1 MQVHQFIIS
10 KADKTIMNIHPTA
23 VIDPG
28 ARVHPSAVVGAY
40 AVIEKGVVIGP
51 DCVISPHAVVT
62 GSTTLGARNTIGSF
76 TNIGGPPQD
85 LKYNNEDTRLEIGD
99 DNQIREYVSIHR
111 GTPGGRGVTTVGSGN
126 LLMAY
131 THVAHDCQVGDGVIM
146 ANAATLGGHV
156 QVGDRVIIGG
166 LTAVHQFTRIG
177 EFAYIGGMSGISKD
191 VPPYVIMAG
200 IRNQMRVTGI
210 NRIGLRR
217 AGFDADTIRKLV
229 QAYRIIFRSPDLLLQ
244 DALDKTLADLPDCA
258 PVVRLVDFFRTS
270 KRSVVRTAGDDDE
283 E

>member
-1 MQVHQFIIS
+1 
-10 KADKTIMNIHPTA
+10 MNIHPTA
-23 VIDPG
+23 VVDPD
-28 ARVHPSAVVGAY
+28 ATVHPSTTVGPY
-40 AVIEKGVVIGP
+40 AVIEKGVVIGA
-51 DCVISPHAVVT
+51 DCVICPHAVVT
-62 GSTTLGARNTIGSF
+62 GHTTIGARNTIGSF

-85 LKYNNEDTRLEIGD
+85 LKYHNEDTRLLIGD

-111 GTPGGRGVTTVGSGN
+111 GTPGGHGVTTVGSGN

-131 THVAHDCQVGDGVIM
+131 THIAHDCVVGNHVIM

-156 QVGDRVIIGG
+156 EIGERVIIGG

-177 EFAYIGGMSGISKD
+177 DYAYIGGMSGVSKD

-217 AGFDADTIRKLV
+217 AGFSAETIKKLM
-229 QAYRIIFRSPDLLLQ
+229 QAYKIIFRSPELLLQ
-244 DALDKTLADLPDCA
+244 EALTKALDEIPDCE
-258 PVVRLVDFFRTS
+258 PVARLVNFFRTS
-270 KRSVVRTAGDDDE
+270 SRSVVRMAGDDGE

>member
-1 MQVHQFIIS
+1 
-10 KADKTIMNIHPTA
+10 MNIHPTA

-28 ARVHPSAVVGAY
+28 AKVDPTAVIGPY
-40 AVIEKGVVIGP
+40 AVIEKGAEIGP
-51 DCVISPHAVVT
+51 ECVISAHAVIT
-62 GSTTLGARNTIGSF
+62 GLTSIGPRTSIGSF
-76 TNIGGPPQD
+76 ASIGGPPQD
-85 LKYNNEDTRLEIGD
+85 LKYHGEPTRVVIGA

-111 GTPGGRGVTTVGSGN
+111 GTPGGHGLTTVGSGN

-131 THVAHDCQVGDGVIM
+131 THVAHDCVVGDQVIM

-156 QVGDRVIIGG
+156 EVGDRVIIGG
-166 LTAVHQFTRIG
+166 LTAVHQFVRIG
-177 EFAYIGGMSGISKD
+177 EYAYIGGMSGLSKD

-217 AGFDADTIRKLV
+217 SGFAADEIKKLG
-229 QAYRIIFRSPDLLLQ
+229 QAYRIIFRTPDLLLQ
-244 DALDKTLADLPDCA
+244 DALAKALAEYPDCE
-258 PVVRLVDFFRTS
+258 PVARLVNFFTSS
-270 KRSVVRTAGDDDE
+270 KRSVVREAVDDE